1 MGNFGQ
7 NELWARPVALKFQ
20 TPAFYII
27 SRSGL
32 GKWKK
37 TGSVRILA
45 NYSNA
50 KIFKRY
56 PRMPYE
62 NWRPAGSENVVV
74 FVAIIF
80 KTRVTAAQSQR
91 SLSSKLCG
99 VKKNEYGYNFS
110 FQVLPFNQP
119 QNIPIWSTLIEY
131 GSKKFKIERV
141 FIFFD
146 ATTLQKKSWDLTW
159 LWAAISPV

>member
-1 MGNFGQ
+1 MGKNVVVFAFRPITPITPKLCKRKRLFLYCKNFF
-7 NELWARPVALKFQ
+7 P
-20 TPAFYII
+20 
-27 SRSGL
+27 
-32 GKWKK
+32 
-37 TGSVRILA
+37 
-45 NYSNA
+45 
-50 KIFKRY
+50 RY
-56 PRMPYE
+56 PGMPYE
-62 NWRPAGSENVVV
+62 SWRPAGSENVVV

-159 LWAAISPV
+159 FWAAINPI